1 MVAAVRYGY
10 EYLKDGELSHE
21 AQNVINIQKGAVNFA
36 KDFKDSKVSDY
47 INSDVKTLF
56 KYMYTTGT
64 NPNMQD
70 VKCLEI
76 LFSLTMAVRIIL
88 QGLRKYY
95 LMYLIPRNV

>member
-1 MVAAVRYGY
+1 MKQEKTEWFFAVRYGY

-21 AQNVINIQKGAVNFA
+21 AKNVINIQKGAVNFA

-64 NPNMQD
+64 N
-70 VKCLEI
+70 
-76 LFSLTMAVRIIL
+76 
-88 QGLRKYY
+88 
-95 LMYLIPRNV
+95 LICRM